1 MKTTRRDFI
10 GSTAAAAAFGLNP
23 LCAWAS
29 GASATAAAVV
39 PSLSPAQWPAGLID
53 RYFSRND
60 KPTFSGPGLGA
71 RHPLFKG
78 KQGMVLGTTG
88 NVAAYAGLQA
98 LQLGGSAIDAA
109 ITTALAQI
117 CLAGGSWVSYA
128 GFTQIMYFEASSGR
142 VHNLNA
148 AFNIPRNETDPLSI
162 PKDDPAK
169 PGAPLPDART
179 ALVPGFMAGIE
190 AAHQR
195 WGKLPFKS
203 LFEPAIH
210 FAEQGFPASTLLAGM
225 MVGKQEVLSRLPATK
240 AVYTKPDGGFY
251 AVGET
256 FKQPGLA
263 KTLRICATEGVQSHI
278 YEGEW
283 AEQFVA
289 AVQADGGK
297 ITMEDMRNYQVMF
310 PEPASTRYGNRDVHT
325 VGLPAYGG
333 IHVLQSLNLMDV
345 MGMRDHGH
353 YAQSPDALF
362 RLIQAGTALRTRIFW
377 AMESKEVPGIDL
389 SLAER
394 YRKSTAEALWQAAQE
409 GRIPDALLPPP
420 TPSDHSDGLAVIDA
434 QGNVVA
440 MTHTINTGA
449 WGSTGINVGG
459 ISIPDSAKFQ
469 QQQIANA
476 GPGQRLPDPTAPLIV
491 TQEGRPVLAFGSI
504 GSGLHWKTLCALSS
518 ALDFGMDPKQAIDT
532 PALMDSF
539 SVETAAIADSE
550 FDPSL
555 IQAVEAMGQAVRVDS
570 GLKVTGGRGYLV
582 ALARDLQ
589 SGEISGA
596 IPGEFLG
603 GAEAY

>member
-1 MKTTRRDFI
+1 MKTSRREFI
-10 GSTAAAAAFGLNP
+10 GTTAAAAAFGLSP
-23 LCAWAS
+23 LSGWA
-29 GASATAAAVV
+29 ASKG
-39 PSLSPAQWPAGLID
+39 PSLSPAMWPDGLID
-53 RYFSRND
+53 RYLAQDD
-60 KPTFSGPGLGA
+60 KPNFGGQGMGA

-128 GFTQIMYFEASSGR
+128 GFTQIMYFDASTGK

-148 AFNIPRNETDPLSI
+148 AFNTPKNETDPLSI
-162 PKDDPAK
+162 PTDDPAK
-169 PGAPLPDART
+169 PGQPLADART

-195 WGKLPFKS
+195 WGVLPFKT
-203 LFEPAIH
+203 LFEPALY
-210 FAEQGFPASTLLAGM
+210 FAEQGFPAGTLLAGM
-225 MVGKQEVLSRLPATK
+225 MGGKKEVLSRLPATR
-240 AVYTKPDGGFY
+240 AVYTKPDGQFY
-251 AVGET
+251 SIGEV
-256 FKQPGLA
+256 FKQPELA
-263 KTLRICATEGVQSHI
+263 KTLRICSEQGVQSHI

-283 AEQFVA
+283 AEKFVA

-297 ITMEDMRNYQVMF
+297 ITMDDMRNFRVMF
-310 PEPASTRYGNRDVHT
+310 PEPASTRYGEHDVHT
-325 VGLPAYGG
+325 IGLPAYGG
-333 IHVLQSLNLMDV
+333 INVLQGLNLMDV
-345 MGMRDHGH
+345 MGVRDYGH
-353 YAQSPDALF
+353 YNQSPDALF

-389 SLAER
+389 SLASR
-394 YRKSTAEALWQAAQE
+394 SKKSVAEALWQAAQE

-434 QGNVVA
+434 KGNVVA

-469 QQQIANA
+469 QQQMANA
-476 GPGQRLPDPTAPLIV
+476 GPGQRLPDPTSPLIV
-491 TQEGRPVLAFGSI
+491 TRDGQPVLAFGSI

-539 SVETAAIADSE
+539 SVDVQAVAEGE
-550 FDPSL
+550 FDPAL
-555 IQAVEAMGQAVRVDS
+555 IKSVEAMGQAFRVDS
-570 GLKVTGGRGYLV
+570 GLKVTAGRGYLV
-582 ALARDLQ
+582 ALARDPQ
-589 SGEISGA
+589 SGELSGA